1 MRAMVIDRP
10 QSVAVQDTDPPA
22 PGPGEVLVQLE
33 GCGVCGSNLP
43 VWLGQPWFSYPLP
56 GGAPG
61 HEGWGIVHAT
71 GQGVDDI
78 VPGTRVA
85 CLSSHAF
92 AEFDMAPA
100 DAIVGPLP
108 DALAGRPFPGEA
120 LACAVNIVRRAAP
133 QPGERIAVVG
143 IGFIGALVVRLA
155 TVMGARVTAISRRRY
170 ALDVAASQGAETLVP
185 FRDLPGTVS
194 EALAI
199 AGPDGYGAVIEA
211 VGSQEALDL
220 SSALPAVRGRL
231 VIAGYHQDGP
241 RQVDLQSWN
250 WRGLDVINAHER
262 SPQVYVD
269 GLREAIQAV
278 TRGDWDPSALVTHVL
293 PLEEL
298 DRALSLLAERPDGF
312 LKAVVVP

>member
-1 MRAMVIDRP
+1 
-10 QSVAVQDTDPPA
+10 
-22 PGPGEVLVQLE
+22 
-33 GCGVCGSNLP
+33 
-43 VWLGQPWFSYPLP
+43 
-56 GGAPG
+56 
-61 HEGWGIVHAT
+61 
-71 GQGVDDI
+71 
-78 VPGTRVA
+78 
-85 CLSSHAF
+85 
-92 AEFDMAPA
+92 
-100 DAIVGPLP
+100 
-108 DALAGRPFPGEA
+108 
-120 LACAVNIVRRAAP
+120 
-133 QPGERIAVVG
+133 
-143 IGFIGALVVRLA
+143 
-155 TVMGARVTAISRRRY
+155 
-170 ALDVAASQGAETLVP
+170 
-185 FRDLPGTVS
+185 
-194 EALAI
+194 LAI